1 MRVCIIGCG
10 AVGSLFA
17 ANLARLED
25 VEVWAYDLARDH
37 VDAIN
42 RDGLHLSGA
51 GDVLAWPR
59 ATADAEELPQ
69 CDFGIVATKAMHT
82 VAAIAAT
89 AHAFESGSVATVQ
102 NGLGNEEA
110 IAERVERVIR
120 GTTFPAG
127 KLIAPGHVQWDVK
140 GDTTFGPF
148 EGSPAPLDE
157 IERLAEA
164 CTRAGMPT
172 RAVADARGAQ
182 WRKVIF
188 NAATNPVG
196 ALTGLTH
203 GRVCEREPLRRL
215 VSGLVDEGKA
225 VAAAQGIEL
234 DADPEDL
241 IDHAARPD
249 VAYEHKASMLQD
261 VEAQRQT
268 EVDYLNGGIARFG
281 REHGVPTP
289 LNEAIWAL
297 VKGLEASWAGDR
309 ASSTTA
315 LATAGASSEASAAR
329 HGNERRTRA

>member
-1 MRVCIIGCG
+1 VRVCIVGCG

-17 ANLARLED
+17 ANLAQLPD
-25 VEVWAYDLARDH
+25 VEVWAYDPAADH

-42 RDGLHLSGA
+42 AGGLRLSGA
-51 GDVLAWPR
+51 ADVLGRLR
-59 ATADAEELPQ
+59 ATADPAELPS

-82 VAAIAAT
+82 EAAIAVT
-89 AHAFESGSVATVQ
+89 AHAFREGAVATVQ

-110 IAERVERVIR
+110 LAAHVARVIR

-127 KLIAPGHVQWDVK
+127 KLLAPGHVQWDVR
-140 GDTTFGPF
+140 GDTTLGPF
-148 EGSPAPLDE
+148 EPRPAPLE
-157 IERLAEA
+157 EVARLADA

-172 RAVADARGAQ
+172 QAVPDARGPQ

-203 GRVCEREPLRRL
+203 GRVCERPGLRSL

-225 VAAAQGIEL
+225 VAAALGIEL
-234 DADPEDL
+234 DADPEAL
-241 IDHAARPD
+241 IDHAAKPD
-249 VAYEHKASMLQD
+249 VAYDHRASMLQD
-261 VEAQRQT
+261 VEAKRAT
-268 EVDYLNGGIARFG
+268 EIDYLNGGIVRFG

-297 VKGLEASWAGDR
+297 VKGVEQSWQQ
-309 ASSTTA
+309 
-315 LATAGASSEASAAR
+315 
-329 HGNERRTRA
+329 